1 MIRTVIRSRN
11 NMVMVFDEG
20 GEQIPG
26 YQGQY
31 KRVMENILIDAPL
44 GALFMHGFAHTG
56 GWREIPREE
65 W

>member
-1 MIRTVIRSRN
+1 
-11 NMVMVFDEG
+11 MVMVFDEG

-31 KRVMENILIDAPL
+31 KLVRENILIDALL
-44 GALFMHGFAHTG
+44 GALFMHDFAHTG

>member
-1 MIRTVIRSRN
+1 
-11 NMVMVFDEG
+11 MVMVFDEG